1 MSPELIEKLKG
12 LLILLQEL
20 SIDPE
25 LADNP
30 EFEYMLYTFEDVDF
44 TVSTALSHYE
54 PIKDKAPCQC

>member
-25 LADNP
+25 LAESS
-30 EFEYMLYTFEDVDF
+30 EFEYMLDTFEDVDF
-44 TVSTALSHYE
+44 TVSTFLDHHT
-54 PIKDKAPCQC
+54 PLQDKIPCSC

>member
-20 SIDPE
+20 SIEPE

-30 EFEYMLYTFEDVDF
+30 EFEYVLDTFEDVDF
-44 TVSTALSHYE
+44 TVTTVLDNYE
-54 PIKDKAPCQC
+54 PIKDKAPCSC